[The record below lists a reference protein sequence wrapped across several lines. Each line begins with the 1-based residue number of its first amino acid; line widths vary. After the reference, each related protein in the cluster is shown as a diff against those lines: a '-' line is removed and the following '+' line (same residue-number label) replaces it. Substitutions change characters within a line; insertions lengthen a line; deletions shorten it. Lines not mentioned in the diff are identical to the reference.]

1 MTTAWTTPVAPDRY
15 QDATIDGAYC
25 SAGTNAIDAPEERVP
40 WSCLL
45 SGLSHEEARQVGGV
59 LPRHLARVERPDGSE
74 TMAVEVRGVER
85 TAAMAREMAEVCAG
99 VMARRVECYRRA
111 VA

>member
-1 MTTAWTTPVAPDRY
+1 MTWSTPIAPDRY
-15 QDATIDGAYC
+15 QAATLDGVAC
-25 SAGTNAIDAPEERVP
+25 SAGTNAVDAPEDRVP

-45 SGLSHEEARQVGGV
+45 NGLTRDEARQIGGV

-74 TMAVEVRGVER
+74 TMVVEVRGVER
-85 TAAMAREMAEVCAG
+85 TQVMAREMAEVCAG

-111 VA
+111 VAS